1 MVLFQFYS
9 NLLIDQKTYKESNEQ
24 KIDDHC
30 RAKKYE

>member
-9 NLLIDQKTYKESNEQ
+9 NLLINQKTYKESNEQ

-30 RAKKYE
+30 HAKKYE